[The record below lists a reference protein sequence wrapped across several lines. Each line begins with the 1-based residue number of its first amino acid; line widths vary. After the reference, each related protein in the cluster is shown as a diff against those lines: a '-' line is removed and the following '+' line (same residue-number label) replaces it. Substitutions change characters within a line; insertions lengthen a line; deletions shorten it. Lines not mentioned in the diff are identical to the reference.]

1 MLPNGKIKEMEYENL
16 DKLIRQETSLPGLDD
31 PQLLVQYIVG
41 IQDSL
46 NVNLLFHFID
56 CKGGDCQDE
65 QEEDI
70 NRVNSN

>member
-46 NVNLLFHFID
+46 NVNLLFQFID